1 MRKLLLLILSLL
13 LLAGCSMQNGDQ
25 EDQRKKSYEHI
36 SFTSSIT
43 SEDCVICGD
52 SSEHILS
59 WYIGQE
65 NVALVDVNTFDF
77 CYIEINRYN
86 LDGTQI
92 MEPAGYMKMAGGKIG
107 AHQISGMVDPDL
119 GMARLNG
126 TLSGDPID
134 ANAIEGFLCI
144 CRPKS
149 AT

>member
-36 SFTSSIT
+36 SFASSIT

-65 NVALVDVNTFDF
+65 NVALVDDIVN
-77 CYIEINRYN
+77 
-86 LDGTQI
+86 
-92 MEPAGYMKMAGGKIG
+92 
-107 AHQISGMVDPDL
+107 ISL
-119 GMARLNG
+119 HF
-126 TLSGDPID
+126 
-134 ANAIEGFLCI
+134 FL
-144 CRPKS
+144 KDV
-149 AT
+149 